1 MSATFWITTISSI
14 ATALMAIG
22 TFITIVITIK
32 QNREALRARLIFAIV
47 RKDDYVCL
55 KVANVGNSVATNI
68 QIRFSQNLKDMLMV
82 DTLKERFQLLER
94 TPLSIDAHDAKYY
107 CIVPICDKNAANYCL
122 GNNDRVNSQSVCD
135 WHEQY
140 KTVEF
145 MVYGK
150 YCGCYTFQEKLS
162 IVSFLNVGAVE
173 TNEIAE
179 VLRQQ
184 NEILRK
190 LNKLLQTSLDAHK

>member
-1 MSATFWITTISSI
+1 MSATFWITTISAI

-55 KVANVGNSVATNI
+55 KVANVGNSVATDI
-68 QIRFSQNLKDMLMV
+68 HIKFSQNLKDMLIV
-82 DTLKERFQLLER
+82 DTFKERFQMLER
-94 TPLSIDAHDAKYY
+94 TSLSIDAHDAKYY
-107 CIVPICDKNAANYCL
+107 RIVPISDKNAANYCL
-122 GNNDRVNSQSVCD
+122 GNKDRVNSQPVCD